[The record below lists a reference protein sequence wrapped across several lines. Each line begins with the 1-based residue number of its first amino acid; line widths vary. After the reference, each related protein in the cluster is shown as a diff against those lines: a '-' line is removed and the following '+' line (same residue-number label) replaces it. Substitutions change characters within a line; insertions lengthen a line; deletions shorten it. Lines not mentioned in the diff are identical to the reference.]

1 MGFQNSQWLKMAYD
15 NFLSLFSLPTLHQ
28 SSLSY
33 TTNRPMRPY
42 MIVWIVPCPF
52 AFSLSHQAPD
62 PSLSCSIY
70 RPRGPSL
77 MRRELALE
85 LKGQSDPSWHG
96 KSQQLRARGLSNSP
110 WQGRLQSAIE
120 KTTARKGVLTS
131 QSFRP
136 NVPIFPEETAIPI
149 TCSACYTFLFLFVK
163 KCTMQSAALPLI

>member
-1 MGFQNSQWLKMAYD
+1 MGFQNSQWLKMACD
-15 NFLSLFSLPTLHQ
+15 NFLSLFSLPTLRQ

-85 LKGQSDPSWHG
+85 LKGQSDPSWQVE
-96 KSQQLRARGLSNSP
+96 SQQLKAKARGLSNST
-110 WQGRLQSAIE
+110 WQGRLRSAIE
-120 KTTARKGVLTS
+120 KTTTKKGVLTS

-136 NVPIFPEETAIPI
+136 NVPIFPEETAPHNNLQ
-149 TCSACYTFLFLFVK
+149 CLLFISVYCWQH
-163 KCTMQSAALPLI
+163 CT